1 MYRTTSS
8 GQDPNPD
15 TVNVNFDQY
24 PSWKY
29 QNHNFS
35 EFNTLYNKIKTAIGS
50 NPTVKEY
57 TSITETI
64 IGKNVFKTE
73 KLYNALKKRLEEYIK
88 YINKCIS
95 FAAKKNKTG
104 TQIDKKGNPLLV
116 QQFIKIRKQQP
127 ECKREWYKIPGF
139 FSSVNLPPLTGTNSV
154 TLNKQIMSE
163 LNSCFAYLKLHM
175 EHTFQAAIGINEYP
189 SVQSTIIAA
198 LNTEFKL
205 NTTSSYSS
213 SARYSRGGS
222 RKKVKFNISSKKLT
236 HKKYKKLT
244 IRKRKSSSTSL

>member
-1 MYRTTSS
+1 MFRATISS
-8 GQDPNPD
+8 QDPNPD
-15 TVNVNFDQY
+15 TVNINFDQY

-35 EFNTLYNKIKTAIGS
+35 EFSTLYNKIKSAIGS
-50 NPTVKEY
+50 NAKVTIPEY
-57 TSITETI
+57 TSIKKTI
-64 IGKNVFKTE
+64 YGKNIFKTE
-73 KLYNALKKRLEEYIK
+73 KLYNTLKKKLEEYIK

-104 TQIDKKGNPLLV
+104 TQIDKKGNLLLV

-127 ECKREWYKIPGF
+127 ECETESYKIPGF
-139 FSSVNLPPLTGTNSV
+139 FTSVNLPPLTGTNSL

-163 LNSCFAYLKLHM
+163 IATCFDYLKSHM
-175 EHTFQAAIGINEYP
+175 EHTFKVAIGINH
-189 SVQSTIIAA
+189 SLVQSTIITT
-198 LNTEFKL
+198 LNTEFKQ
-205 NTTSSYSS
+205 NTPH
-213 SARYSRGGS
+213 RGGS

-244 IRKRKSSSTSL
+244 IRKRKSSTSM

>member
-1 MYRTTSS
+1 MFRATSY

-35 EFNTLYNKIKTAIGS
+35 EFNTLYNKIKTEIGS
-50 NPTVKEY
+50 RATVKEY

-64 IGKNVFKTE
+64 FGKNVFKTE
-73 KLYNALKKRLEEYIK
+73 KLYNTLKKRLEEYIK

-95 FAAKKNKTG
+95 FAAKKKKTG
-104 TQIDKKGNPLLV
+104 TQIDKRGNPILV
-116 QQFIKIRKQQP
+116 EQFIKIRKNQP
-127 ECKREWYKIPGF
+127 ECKRESYKIPGF
-139 FSSVNLPPLTGTNSV
+139 FTSVNLPPLTGTNSL

-163 LNSCFAYLKLHM
+163 LNSCFEYLKSHM
-175 EHTFQAAIGINEYP
+175 EHTFRAAIPINEY
-189 SVQSTIIAA
+189 QSTQSIINNV
-198 LNTEFKL
+198 LNTEFKQ
-205 NTTSSYSS
+205 NTSF
-213 SARYSRGGS
+213 RGGS

-236 HKKYKKLT
+236 GKKYKKLT
-244 IRKRKSSSTSL
+244 IKKRKSLSH

>member
-1 MYRTTSS
+1 MFRATISS
-8 GQDPNPD
+8 QDPNPD
-15 TVNVNFDQY
+15 TVNINFDQY

-35 EFNTLYNKIKTAIGS
+35 EFSTLYNKIKSAIGS
-50 NPTVKEY
+50 NAKVTIPEY
-57 TSITETI
+57 TSIKKTI
-64 IGKNVFKTE
+64 YGKNIFKTE
-73 KLYNALKKRLEEYIK
+73 KLYNTLKKKLEEYIK

-139 FSSVNLPPLTGTNSV
+139 FTSVNLPPLTGTNSV

-189 SVQSTIIAA
+189 SVQSIIIAA
-198 LNTEFKL
+198 LNTEFKQ
-205 NTTSSYSS
+205 NTSH
-213 SARYSRGGS
+213 RGGS

-244 IRKRKSSSTSL
+244 IRKRKSSTSM